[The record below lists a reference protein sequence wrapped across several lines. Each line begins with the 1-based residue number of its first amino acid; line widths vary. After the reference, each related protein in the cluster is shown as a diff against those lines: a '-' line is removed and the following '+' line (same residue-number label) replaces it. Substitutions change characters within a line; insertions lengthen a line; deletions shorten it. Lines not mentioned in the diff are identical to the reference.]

1 MLQHIKKRIESLAK
15 SIEHRAMV
23 IVPGAGYVY
32 RNLDVDFP
40 FRQFSDFAYLSEWY
54 YPESWWLLRKEGDA
68 VQVVLCCQDSDPT
81 IERWEGRRLTP
92 EAIVDLGHADEVIYR
107 QALEPLLKQWLSEV
121 PTVYFPFEK
130 KMQVEALLTDVL
142 DDSNRR
148 PNRPKAYLDIT
159 PLLGIKRLYKSDDE
173 IELIRSA
180 CQISSK
186 AHECLMQQV
195 KYKTHEYQLSSL
207 FRDVCFQ
214 AGSEHLAYESIVASG
229 ENTSILHYRTC
240 RDSIEPKGLILV
252 DAGCEW
258 RGYASDI
265 TRTYPANGQFSSP
278 QRDIYEIVLEAQRAV
293 IDIIKPGIGFDEL
306 HKKAVSVMSQG
317 VKDMGILSGTSYTI
331 KDLFFHGV
339 SHWLGRDVH
348 DPCPYTDASNKPI
361 KLEPGMVLTVEP
373 GLYISKELEEISDA
387 FHSTSVRIEDDVV
400 VTQTGSEILSQDCHK
415 TIDEIEDI
423 MNS

>member
-1 MLQHIKKRIESLAK
+1 MLQHIKKRIESLAQ

-54 YPESWWLLRKEGDA
+54 YPESWWLLRKEGDD
-68 VQVVLCCQDSDPT
+68 VQVVLCCQDSDPA
-81 IERWEGRRLTP
+81 IERWEGKRLTP
-92 EAIVDLGHADEVIYR
+92 EAIVALGHADEVIYR

-130 KMQVEALLTDVL
+130 KTQVEALLTDVL

-148 PNRPKAYLDIT
+148 PVRPRAYLDVSPI
-159 PLLGIKRLYKSDDE
+159 LGAQRLYKSEDE
-173 IELIRSA
+173 IKHMRHA
-180 CQISSK
+180 CQISAK
-186 AHECLMQQV
+186 AHESLMRQV
-195 KYKTHEYQLSSL
+195 KHKTHEYQLSSL

-229 ENTSILHYRTC
+229 ENACILHYRTC
-240 RDSIEPKGLILV
+240 RDAIDPNGLILV

-258 RGYASDI
+258 QGYASDI
-265 TRTYPANGQFSSP
+265 TRTFPANGRFSSE
-278 QRDIYEIVLEAQRAV
+278 QRDIYQIVLEAQQAV
-293 IDIIKPGIGFDEL
+293 IDLVKPGVGFDAL
-306 HKKAVSVMSQG
+306 HRKANEVMSQG
-317 VKDMGILSGTSYTI
+317 IQNLGILSSTSYDI

-348 DPCPYTDASNKPI
+348 DPCPYSDQESHPMV
-361 KLEPGMVLTVEP
+361 LQPGMVITVEP
-373 GLYISKELEEISDA
+373 GLYISNQLKEISPDY
-387 FHSTSVRIEDDVV
+387 HSIGVRIEDDVL
-400 VTQTGSEILSQDCHK
+400 VTEQGSDVLSKDCCK
-415 TIDEIEDI
+415 TIDAIEDI